1 MSGIMPEVKPF
12 TFADA
17 VESTPLEDRAEKHA
31 ESYERRAEMAKAKGN
46 RAECQRNKML
56 AKNWRGLSA
65 TRLPDDAFFRLME
78 QLIEDSDVL
87 LVKGEHSDT
96 ALSCLR
102 LVLDN
107 ILTGLH
113 GLALQKNKKAIAYLL
128 AGLNDAVARFETH
141 SHREPE
147 VYAEWAQNAFGIP
160 GILSRNREK
169 SDDNRQRKL
178 LESLKQ
184 GENFPLKIL
193 PTGKRGKRWKYTSNA
208 NHLAEK
214 LRLYIEGNRL
224 QYDLL
229 KLSTTVEKTTLPVW
243 LETAHKLAPFSATS
257 HREWS
262 KVAWQILKNAS
273 PKRHP
278 SKHPYL
284 ADNATKICNRIGDVD
299 SVEDDKIRETL
310 NEAFE
315 VIATGASAWKRQ
327 KTARLS

>member
-1 MSGIMPEVKPF
+1 MPEVKPF

-17 VESTPLEDRAEKHA
+17 VESTPLKDRAEKHA

-46 RAECQRNKML
+46 RAECQRNKKL
-56 AKNWRGLSA
+56 AKNWRRLAA

-78 QLIEDSDVL
+78 QLIENSDVL

-96 ALSCLR
+96 ALLCLR

-113 GLALQKNKKAIAYLL
+113 GLALQKNKKAIACLL

-178 LESLKQ
+178 LESLRQ

-193 PTGKRGKRWKYTSNA
+193 PSGKRGKRWKYASNA
-208 NHLAEK
+208 NDLAEK
-214 LRLYIEGNRL
+214 LRLYIEGHRL
-224 QYDLL
+224 KFALL
-229 KLSTTVEKTTLPVW
+229 KLSARIEKATLPEW
-243 LETAHKLAPFSATS
+243 LEDAHKLPAFSPTS

-262 KVAWQILKNAS
+262 TVAWKILKSAS
-273 PKRHP
+273 PNRHP
-278 SKHPYL
+278 SKHPHL
-284 ADNATKICNRIGDVD
+284 ANNATKICNRVGDVD
-299 SVEDDKIRETL
+299 SIEDDEIRETL
-310 NEAFE
+310 NQAFE
-315 VIATGASAWKRQ
+315 VIATGTSARKRQ
-327 KTARLS
+327 KSARLS